1 MLFFLLLVYVD
12 DIIEII
18 SNRIAM
24 IEVKRYYLNKRI
36 RQGTEETTVISDEF
50 IHLIYI
56 YCNPIR
62 DYTLFLSVLVHL
74 AFSIEVIDKSR

>member
-62 DYTLFLSVLVHL
+62 DYTLSLSVLVHL

>member
-1 MLFFLLLVYVD
+1 MIDNSNLSLHIDWFFTCSKSDASAFIKAMLFFLLLVYVD

-36 RQGTEETTVISDEF
+36 RQGTEETTV
-50 IHLIYI
+50 
-56 YCNPIR
+56 N
-62 DYTLFLSVLVHL
+62 
-74 AFSIEVIDKSR
+74 